1 MREKVKTAARQ
12 LGLDVDVHTLERPTR
27 TVAEAADA
35 VGCSEAQIAKSIV
48 FIADGEPVV
57 CIASGE
63 HRIDADLLCEVI
75 DCAEARPATPAEVR
89 AATGF
94 SVGGVAPFAHGLPVV
109 FDAALLR
116 HDRIWAAAG
125 DGNSVFCV
133 DPNELVRCTGAT
145 VANVEA

>member
-12 LGLDVDVHTLERPTR
+12 LGLDVDVRTLERPTR